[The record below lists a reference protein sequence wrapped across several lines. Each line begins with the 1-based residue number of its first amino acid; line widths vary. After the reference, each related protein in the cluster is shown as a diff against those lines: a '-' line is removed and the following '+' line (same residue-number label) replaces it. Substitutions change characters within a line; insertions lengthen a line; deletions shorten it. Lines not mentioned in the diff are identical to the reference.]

1 VGAVGGPIGMV
12 AGGGGGVAGDL
23 AGKGAGEVVNP
34 KPGDELHEHNLAGGV
49 GAGGGAAA
57 GAALGAVGGPI
68 GMAAGAAIGGI
79 AGGMAGK
86 GAGHLVNPTE
96 EDNYWRSNY
105 QTQPY
110 YDAGYTYDDYS
121 PAYALGYNNAR
132 RFPSY
137 DLAEPHMADEWDR
150 MKGQS
155 RLSWPQAK
163 SASRAA
169 WDRVERAIPGDS
181 DRDGR

>member
-1 VGAVGGPIGMV
+1 
-12 AGGGGGVAGDL
+12 
-23 AGKGAGEVVNP
+23 VNP

-57 GAALGAVGGPI
+57 GAALGAVGGPV
-68 GMAAGAAIGGI
+68 GMAAGAAIGGL
-79 AGGMAGK
+79 AGGAVGK
-86 GAGHLVNPTE
+86 GAGQLVNPTV
-96 EDNYWRSNY
+96 EDAYWRSNY

-110 YDAGYTYDDYS
+110 YTTGYTYDDYS

-137 DLAEPHMADEWDR
+137 DLAEPHMADEWER
-150 MKGQS
+150 VKGHS
-155 RLSWPQAK
+155 RLSWEQAK
-163 SASRAA
+163 AASRAA
-169 WDRVERAIPGDS
+169 WDKVERTMPGDL

>member
-1 VGAVGGPIGMV
+1 
-12 AGGGGGVAGDL
+12 
-23 AGKGAGEVVNP
+23 
-34 KPGDELHEHNLAGGV
+34 
-49 GAGGGAAA
+49 
-57 GAALGAVGGPI
+57 
-68 GMAAGAAIGGI
+68 MAAGAAIGGI
-79 AGGMAGK
+79 AGGMVGK
-86 GAGHLVNPTE
+86 GAGHLVNPTA
-96 EDNYWRSNY
+96 EDAYWRTNY

-110 YDAGYTYDDYS
+110 YTTGYTYDDYS

-150 MKGQS
+150 VKGSS
-155 RLSWPQAK
+155 RLSWEQAK
-163 SASRAA
+163 AASRAA

>member
-1 VGAVGGPIGMV
+1 M
-12 AGGGGGVAGDL
+12 

-34 KPGDELHEHNLAGGV
+34 KPGDKLHEHSLAGGV

-57 GAALGAVGGPI
+57 GAALGAVGGPV

-79 AGGMAGK
+79 AGGMVGK

-96 EDNYWRSNY
+96 EDNYWRTNY

-110 YDAGYTYDDYS
+110 YSPGYTYDDYS

-132 RFPSY
+132 RYPSY

-150 MKGQS
+150 VKGHS
-155 RLSWPQAK
+155 RLSWEQAK

-169 WDRVERAIPGDS
+169 WDKVERAMPGDL

>member
-1 VGAVGGPIGMV
+1 
-12 AGGGGGVAGDL
+12 
-23 AGKGAGEVVNP
+23 VNP
-34 KPGDELHEHNLAGGV
+34 KAGDELHEHNLAGGV

-68 GMAAGAAIGGI
+68 GMAAGAAIGGM

-86 GAGHLVNPTE
+86 GAGGLVNPTE

-110 YDAGYTYDDYS
+110 YTPGYTYDDYA
-121 PAYALGYNNAR
+121 PAYAMGYNNAR
-132 RFPSY
+132 RYPE
-137 DLAEPHMADEWDR
+137 LRP
-150 MKGQS
+150 G
-155 RLSWPQAK
+155 
-163 SASRAA
+163 RAA
-169 WDRVERAIPGDS
+169 HGRRMGSHEGQVAPVVGRRPSRPAAPPGTRSSARFRATS